1 MKKVFEVIEQLKQEG
16 IIEDYA
22 VAGAVG
28 AIFYVEA
35 FNTQDVDFL
44 VNLSGASLDPLGPI
58 TKRLEALG
66 YTFNNEGHI
75 VIDSWPVQ
83 FLPVS
88 DELTAETLREAQY
101 LPFDEELSVRVAR
114 PEHLAAEALKVGR
127 PKDFQRVSMLIECD
141 DFDSGLFQEV
151 IKRFSL
157 EQRWQKM
164 QSAFSGGLT

>member
-1 MKKVFEVIEQLKQEG
+1 MKKVFEVIEQLKRECV
-16 IIEDYA
+16 IEDYA

-35 FNTQDVDFL
+35 FNTQDVDLL
-44 VNLSGASLDPLGPI
+44 VNLPESLDPLGPI
-58 TKRLEALG
+58 RKRLKEIG
-66 YTFNNEGHI
+66 YTFNGEGHI

-88 DELTAETLREAQY
+88 DALTSETLREAQY

-127 PKDFQRVSMLIECD
+127 PKDFQRVSMLAESD
-141 DFDSGLFQEV
+141 DFDSVFFQEV
-151 IKRFSL
+151 LERFSL
-157 EQRWQKM
+157 EEKWRKWQKE
-164 QSAFSGGLT
+164 L